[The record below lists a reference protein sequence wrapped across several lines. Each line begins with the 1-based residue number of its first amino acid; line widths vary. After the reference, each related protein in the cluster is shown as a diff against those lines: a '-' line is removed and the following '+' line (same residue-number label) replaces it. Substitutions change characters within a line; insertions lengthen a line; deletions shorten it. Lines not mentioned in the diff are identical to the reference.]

1 MKQLLLCMLPCRNRL
16 REDTPRFRPSA
27 CLPVSVTAFSPSPP
41 ATQGHIWAGGF
52 ARGELKGEL
61 FRDVPDALAQ
71 WRSAGIKTYIY
82 SSGSRGAQ
90 VGTPK
95 RARSSSLISRV

>member
-1 MKQLLLCMLPCRNRL
+1 MPKPAAGRHTTVQA
-16 REDTPRFRPSA
+16 F
-27 CLPVSVTAFSPSPP
+27 CLPASLSHCLFALPP